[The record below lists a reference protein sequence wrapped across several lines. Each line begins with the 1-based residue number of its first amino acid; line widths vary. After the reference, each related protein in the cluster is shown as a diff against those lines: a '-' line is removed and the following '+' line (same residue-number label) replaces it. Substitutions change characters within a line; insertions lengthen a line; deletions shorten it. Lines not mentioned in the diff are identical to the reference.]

1 MNCTQAKKIK
11 IEEYLKSKNIIPD
24 NTRLSGTVLIYKSPY
39 RNETK
44 GSFEVNTNK
53 NVWYDYGPGHGGNIL
68 DLVMKMENTDLSG
81 SLELLASKNIKPFLF
96 YQQET
101 QPTQHRQ
108 TKIISI
114 KQLTSP
120 DLIKYVNERKICTQ
134 IAAKYLH
141 EITYS
146 IWISKNNEYKTYKAL
161 GFKNNN
167 EGYELRNRYFQGC
180 TSKYFTT
187 INGSRCNQVNIF
199 EGFFDF
205 LSSIVLSSTNKLKF
219 DSLILNSVSLIEKT
233 KDIVNNYDK
242 LNLFLDNDKAGEEA
256 TKYFQSIHNNVRD
269 YSKELYLIYNDLND
283 YLKNQY

>member
-1 MNCTQAKKIK
+1 
-11 IEEYLKSKNIIPD
+11 
-24 NTRLSGTVLIYKSPY
+24 
-39 RNETK
+39 
-44 GSFEVNTNK
+44 
-53 NVWYDYGPGHGGNIL
+53 
-68 DLVMKMENTDLSG
+68 MKMENTDLSG

-96 YQQET
+96 YQQKT
-101 QPTQHRQ
+101 QPTQIRQ

-120 DLIKYVNERKICTQ
+120 DLIKYVTARKISTH
-134 IAAKYLH
+134 IAIKYLQ

-146 IWISKNNEYKTYKAL
+146 IWISKNKEYKTYRAL
-161 GFKNNN
+161 GFKNDTG
-167 EGYELRNRYFQGC
+167 GYELRNKYYQGC

-187 INGSRCNQVNIF
+187 IKGERQSQINIF

-219 DSLILNSVSLIEKT
+219 DVLILNSVALKEKT
-233 KDIVNNYDK
+233 IEIVQKYDQ
-242 LNLFLDNDKAGEEA
+242 LNLFLDNDNAGEEA

-283 YLKNQY
+283 YLKNQ